1 MLILDHAVRCTLR
14 RTALMWIVTLL
25 AIALPATV
33 QGQVTGFVTAAV
45 GGVSVDAKGA
55 LRIVDL
61 AREGY
66 FDRIRLEA
74 IPGAMNH
81 DAEFRKVSL
90 AALEAAL
97 KECLDSGKPIPD
109 AMQTLAGLQ
118 GIRYMLLYPEQ
129 HDIVLVGPAGPW
141 KVDKR
146 GNVVGVANGRPVLL
160 LDDLVTALRALGGRV
175 RMLMTCSIDPTQE
188 GIQRVRSLRK
198 HKESDPD
205 PAEAAAAFEQALG
218 PQKIT
223 VTGVP
228 DTSHFAQVMVAA
240 DYRMKRISMSQEP
253 APIDGLPGFMDLVQ
267 TPRGGNMLPR
277 WWLEPSFEP
286 LVRDEQ
292 GLSWELR
299 GVSVKTMTETDY
311 FDANGIQHPTGK
323 ADAISQRW
331 ANMMTDRYEELARV
345 DSAFGQLRSCMDLA
359 VVAALMVKENLAE
372 KAVANSR
379 S

>member
-205 PAEAAAAFEQALG
+205 PAEAAAAFGTSAGAAKDHRDRRPRYKPFRPGDGGGRL
-218 PQKIT
+218 
-223 VTGVP
+223 P
-228 DTSHFAQVMVAA
+228 DEADLDEPGAGADSMGCRASWTSSRRLAA
-240 DYRMKRISMSQEP
+240 ATCYR
-253 APIDGLPGFMDLVQ
+253 V
-267 TPRGGNMLPR
+267 GG
-277 WWLEPSFEP
+277 W
-286 LVRDEQ
+286 
-292 GLSWELR
+292 
-299 GVSVKTMTETDY
+299 
-311 FDANGIQHPTGK
+311 
-323 ADAISQRW
+323 
-331 ANMMTDRYEELARV
+331 
-345 DSAFGQLRSCMDLA
+345 
-359 VVAALMVKENLAE
+359 
-372 KAVANSR
+372 SR
-379 S
+379 ASSL